1 MKPAVTV
8 RDLRKSYHEVEAV
21 RGVSF
26 SVARGEVFGLLGA
39 NGAGKTTTL
48 ECLLGLRQPDAG
60 TLELSGVDLLRHPGE
75 ARRKI
80 GAVLQAT
87 LLPERITVREAVRLF
102 AALYPNPVPA
112 AELLERFGLAA
123 LANARF
129 EGLSGGERQRL
140 ALALAFVGRPDVLVL
155 DEPTAGLDPVVRA
168 SLHAEIRRARAD
180 GCAVV
185 LSTHYLEEAEALCD
199 RIAILAEGQILAEG
213 APQALLA
220 RVEERH
226 RVELEATA
234 PIPDAWLQEISDLEE
249 GDVCGCRLRAYTRR
263 PAEVVTAL
271 TQRLQA
277 AGAGIVSLQVRR
289 VSLEEAFLRL
299 TTAEAVPKEE
309 RR

>member
-1 MKPAVTV
+1 MTAAVTV
-8 RDLRKSYHEVEAV
+8 RDLRKSYREVEAV

-26 SVARGEVFGLLGA
+26 AVSRGEVFGLLGA

-48 ECLLGLRQPDAG
+48 ECLLGLRRPDGGA
-60 TLELSGVDLLRHPGE
+60 LELAGVDLRRHPGE

-80 GAVLQAT
+80 GAVLQTT
-87 LLPERITVREAVRLF
+87 LLPERITVREAGRLF
-102 AALYPNPVPA
+102 AALYPDPVPA
-112 AELLERFGLAA
+112 AALLERFGLTP
-123 LANARF
+123 LAEARF

-140 ALALAFVGRPDVLVL
+140 ALALAFVGRPMVLVL

-199 RIAILAEGQILAEG
+199 RIAILAGGRILAEG
-213 APQALLA
+213 APPALLA

-226 RVELEATA
+226 RIELEASG
-234 PIPDAWLQEISDLEE
+234 PVPPSWLQELPNLEE
-249 GDVCGCRLRAYTRR
+249 ASIRGCQLSAYTRD
-263 PAEVVTAL
+263 PAAAVTAL
-271 TQRLQA
+271 TPRLQA
-277 AGAGIVSLQVRR
+277 AGLGLVSLQVRR

-299 TTAEAVPKEE
+299 TAGEASHAEA
-309 RR
+309 RA

>member
-1 MKPAVTV
+1 
-8 RDLRKSYHEVEAV
+8 
-21 RGVSF
+21 
-26 SVARGEVFGLLGA
+26 
-39 NGAGKTTTL
+39 
-48 ECLLGLRQPDAG
+48 
-60 TLELSGVDLLRHPGE
+60 
-75 ARRKI
+75 
-80 GAVLQAT
+80 
-87 LLPERITVREAVRLF
+87 VRLF

-112 AELLERFGLAA
+112 AELLERFGLAS

-155 DEPTAGLDPVVRA
+155 DEPTAGLDPVVRS
-168 SLHAEIRRARAD
+168 SLHTEIRRARAE

-234 PIPDAWLQEISDLEE
+234 PIPDSWLQEVSDLEE
-249 GDVCGCRLRAYTRR
+249 GDVCGCRLSAYTRR
-263 PAEVVTAL
+263 PAEAVTAL

-277 AGAGIVSLQVRR
+277 AGVGIVSLQVRR

-299 TTAEAVPKEE
+299 TTAEAVRKEE
-309 RR
+309 RP

>member
-8 RDLRKSYHEVEAV
+8 RDLRKSYGEREAV

-26 SVARGEVFGLLGA
+26 AVSRGEVFGLLGA

-60 TLELSGVDLLRHPGE
+60 TLELAGVDLRRHPGE
-75 ARRKI
+75 SRRKI

-123 LANARF
+123 MVNARF

-168 SLHAEIRRARAD
+168 SLHTEIRRARAD

-199 RIAILAEGQILAEG
+199 RIAILAGGRILAEG
-213 APQALLA
+213 VPQALLA

-226 RVELEATA
+226 RVELESTA
-234 PIPDAWLQEISDLEE
+234 SISGAWLQEVPDLEE
-249 GDVCGCRLRAYTRR
+249 GEVSGSRLTAYTRH
-263 PAEVVTAL
+263 PSEAVIAL
-271 TQRLQA
+271 TQRMQA
-277 AGAGIVSLQVRR
+277 GGAGIVSLQVRR

-299 TTAEAVPKEE
+299 TAGEAVPTEE
-309 RR
+309 RP